1 MNKDV
6 FVGHISY
13 SCPWTES
20 SLMGIVNGQDRV
32 NVRSN
37 TEGTVVCVC
46 NTISYDLLWY
56 MGAPWRVWHEFI
68 SSGWA
73 DRSVLQ
79 RFVFVM

>member
-32 NVRSN
+32 KVRSN
-37 TEGTVVCVC
+37 TGGVC
-46 NTISYDLLWY
+46 L
-56 MGAPWRVWHEFI
+56 
-68 SSGWA
+68 
-73 DRSVLQ
+73 
-79 RFVFVM
+79 